1 MPGLSGV
8 GISFGADRIF
18 DVLNTLDLY
27 PKEAVNATQLL
38 FINFGECE
46 AAYCMPVASMCRNKG
61 IRTEVYPDK
70 AKMKKQM
77 SYANARNIPFVAM
90 AGENEM
96 AEGKITLKNM
106 VTGEQQLV
114 DKEKIADI
122 IMQQ

>member
-1 MPGLSGV
+1 
-8 GISFGADRIF
+8 
-18 DVLNTLDLY
+18 
-27 PKEAVNATQLL
+27 
-38 FINFGECE
+38 
-46 AAYCMPVASMCRNKG
+46 
-61 IRTEVYPDK
+61 
-70 AKMKKQM
+70 M